1 MKIFGKRN
9 RIGKSCALALAIGG
23 FVLWIATSLVG
34 SAFSVQATPT
44 NDANVGLQQFVGT
57 WQAKFKGKIFETI
70 VLNNQDGKITGTVSR
85 GEIQLNDNGELTSAE
100 QNGGTDPIIEAKV
113 IGKTLL
119 ITCKD
124 EDGDSIQAEIK
135 LTGDRQAE
143 LQMVTPPN
151 VSAPKP
157 WKLERESA
165 NKSTGDAAKDQS
177 K

>member
-1 MKIFGKRN
+1 MNMFGICKTRVLMQV
-9 RIGKSCALALAIGG
+9 IAAFALCI
-23 FVLWIATSLVG
+23 TSYSPL
-34 SAFSVQATPT
+34 SAQAAPAQASPSS
-44 NDANVGLQQFVGT
+44 NANAGLEQFVGP
-57 WQAKFKGKIFETI
+57 WHAKFKGKIFETV

-100 QNGGTDPIIEAKV
+100 QIEGSDPIIESKV
-113 IGKTLL
+113 TGKTLH

-124 EDGDSIQAEIK
+124 EDGDSIKAEIR
-135 LTGDRQAE
+135 LTADDQAE

-151 VSAPKP
+151 VPGPKP

-165 NKSTGDAAKDQS
+165 NKSTGDAARNQS